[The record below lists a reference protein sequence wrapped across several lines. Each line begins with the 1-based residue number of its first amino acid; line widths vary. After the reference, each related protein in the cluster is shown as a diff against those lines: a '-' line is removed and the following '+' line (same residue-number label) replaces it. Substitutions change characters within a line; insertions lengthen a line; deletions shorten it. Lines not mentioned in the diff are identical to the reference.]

1 MTRIAGSEAPKIPR
15 HLSETAARV
24 DRGDVREWVATLPE
38 VVADLAERWALH
50 VGKPYEPGGQCSWVA
65 PARTVA
71 GEDLVLKVGWR
82 HPEAA
87 HEADALRVWRG
98 NGAVWLHAAETFDR
112 TSALLLE
119 RCAPGMPM
127 GRSTPEPEQDVVVA
141 GLLARLWTQPPAGH
155 PFRPLQAMC
164 EDWAAEFEERFA
176 RSAGGVDPG
185 LARAAMVLFRE
196 LPRSADSAVL
206 LCTDLHAGNVLAAQ
220 REPWLVIDPKPYV
233 GDRTYDA
240 LQHMLNCEERLVCD
254 PSGFAQRMAA
264 LLDLDAERLRL
275 WLFARC
281 LLECLDQPVL
291 HEVAARLAP

>member
-1 MTRIAGSEAPKIPR
+1 MAGAEAPKIPR

-233 GDRTYDA
+233 GDPTYDV
-240 LQHMLNCEERLVCD
+240 LQHLVNCRGRLMTD
-254 PSGFAQRMAA
+254 PW
-264 LLDLDAERLRL
+264 DLVGRVADLAGVDRDRVGL

-281 LLECLDQPVL
+281 VVESIHWPDLR
-291 HEVAARLAP
+291 EVARRLAPG